1 MKKTH
6 KRIEVNLDPGDGDA
20 SFFAYL
26 TSHKRDVSVEEGT
39 SSKIP
44 NVDRNDWE
52 SKLLSVKLAMANPG
66 SVGL

>member
-1 MKKTH
+1 
-6 KRIEVNLDPGDGDA
+6 
-20 SFFAYL
+20 
-26 TSHKRDVSVEEGT
+26 VSVEEGT

-52 SKLLSVKLAMANPG
+52 SKLLSFKLAMANPG